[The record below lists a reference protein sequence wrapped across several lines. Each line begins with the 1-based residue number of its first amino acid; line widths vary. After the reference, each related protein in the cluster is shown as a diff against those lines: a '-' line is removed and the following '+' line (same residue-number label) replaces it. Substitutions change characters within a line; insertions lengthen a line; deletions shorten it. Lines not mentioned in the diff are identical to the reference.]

1 MEAANEVG
9 SALMFGVLAM
19 GKLSKTYVCNACHSA
34 VKGKVR
40 WNAAGTNTIM
50 KKKLISIFLKSFFA
64 RLALMN
70 PHGLTGT

>member
-40 WNAAGTNTIM
+40 WNAAGTKYYYEEETH
-50 KKKLISIFLKSFFA
+50 LHFLEEFFC
-64 RLALMN
+64 
-70 PHGLTGT
+70 